1 MPTYEYKCVKCEKTQ
16 EHNRGVDNRDDE
28 AICECGEAMKRSYN
42 AVPIKFN
49 APGFYSTGG

>member
-1 MPTYEYKCVKCEKTQ
+1 MPTYEYKCVKCDAKQ
-16 EHNRGVDNRDDE
+16 EHNRSVDNRDD
-28 AICECGEAMKRSYN
+28 AVTCECGEAMKRSYN

>member
-1 MPTYEYKCVKCEKTQ
+1 MPTYEYKCVKCSKTQ

-28 AICECGEAMKRSYN
+28 VLCECGEPMKRSFN